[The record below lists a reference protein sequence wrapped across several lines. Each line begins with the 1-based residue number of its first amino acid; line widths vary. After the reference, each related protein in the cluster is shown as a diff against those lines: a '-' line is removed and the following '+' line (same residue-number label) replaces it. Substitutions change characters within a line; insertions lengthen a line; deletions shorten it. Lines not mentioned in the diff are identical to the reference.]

1 MYKLYN
7 VKAMGSMCVHFLL
20 EEMEVPYTNVWMT
33 MEQVRAPEFRQLSPL
48 GFVPALGLKD
58 GRTLFE
64 TAAII
69 TFLVTAHANKGLS
82 PPPGSDDF
90 GEFLAW
96 LQLMNSNLYRA
107 LNMAFHGDF
116 YAMTPA
122 HNEFIVGKAIE
133 RCDALWEVI
142 EDRLATEGPWLMGK
156 TYSALDTYAFMAA
169 NWGRPNEMA
178 VLDKFPHI
186 AKLAMAVRAR
196 PKLKAA
202 LEAHGVMQ
210 PAG

>member
-64 TAAII
+64 TAAIM
-69 TFLVTAHANKGLS
+69 TFLVTAHADKGLS

-107 LNMAFHGDF
+107 LSMAFHGDF

-122 HNEFIVGKAIE
+122 H
-133 RCDALWEVI
+133 
-142 EDRLATEGPWLMGK
+142 
-156 TYSALDTYAFMAA
+156 
-169 NWGRPNEMA
+169 
-178 VLDKFPHI
+178 
-186 AKLAMAVRAR
+186 
-196 PKLKAA
+196 
-202 LEAHGVMQ
+202 
-210 PAG
+210 